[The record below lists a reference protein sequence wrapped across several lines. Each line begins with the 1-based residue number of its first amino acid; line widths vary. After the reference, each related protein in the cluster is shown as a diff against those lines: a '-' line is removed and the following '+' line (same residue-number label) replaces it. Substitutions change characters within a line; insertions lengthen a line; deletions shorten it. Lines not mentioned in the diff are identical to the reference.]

1 MTSVWRDLN
10 AFVRHGGP
18 PESVIVRAHRAINDS
33 ERCSWQAED
42 SVMGMGGCGTMVQG
56 VVLPTPSDRDGF
68 LFVSGSTSHSNAPR
82 HLRIASAMPMLVV
95 DMNKERQRHRLAQ
108 LHADARMDVV
118 WTKLAVHC
126 TSNDVP
132 QLPILYPNDF
142 CMCANT
148 CSVVHATGALDVL
161 ANCNKLKH
169 ASFYGMGLL
178 TVAACDN
185 LD

>member
-18 PESVIVRAHRAINDS
+18 PESVIVRAHRAINDG

-82 HLRIASAMPMLVV
+82 HLRIASAMPVLVV
-95 DMNKERQRHRLAQ
+95 NMKDERQRQRLAQ
-108 LHADARMDVV
+108 LHADAMMDLV

-126 TSNDVP
+126 TSHVAP
-132 QLPILYPNDF
+132 QRHNLPPKCREPNDF
-142 CMCANT
+142 TRA
-148 CSVVHATGALDVL
+148 
-161 ANCNKLKH
+161 
-169 ASFYGMGLL
+169 
-178 TVAACDN
+178 
-185 LD
+185 

>member
-1 MTSVWRDLN
+1 
-10 AFVRHGGP
+10 
-18 PESVIVRAHRAINDS
+18 
-33 ERCSWQAED
+33 
-42 SVMGMGGCGTMVQG
+42 MVQG

-82 HLRIASAMPMLVV
+82 HLRIASAMPVLVV
-95 DMNKERQRHRLAQ
+95 NMDDAHQCQRFTQ
-108 LHADARMDVV
+108 LLDDARMEVV
-118 WTKLAVHC
+118 WRTLAVHC